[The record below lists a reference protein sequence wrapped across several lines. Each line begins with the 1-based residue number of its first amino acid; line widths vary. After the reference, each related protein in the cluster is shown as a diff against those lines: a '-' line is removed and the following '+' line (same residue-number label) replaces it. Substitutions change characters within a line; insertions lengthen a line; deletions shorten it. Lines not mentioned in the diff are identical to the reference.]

1 MRRGRPARSL
11 TSLALVLFGLV
22 AAGCATGPPVR
33 PTSIASGAAG
43 GVYQPLAETIARIA
57 RESPGLNLPLTVES
71 TGASVANLQLLGAG
85 KVQLALAQ
93 NDIAYYAEQGTT
105 LPAFR
110 GKGLSNLR
118 AIMSIY
124 PEYVHVVA
132 SQASGVSSGADLRG
146 KRVALGP
153 EGSGTE
159 QNALQ
164 VLEANGLKVTDLGQA
179 ERIDTAEAA
188 TRLRAGQLD
197 AAFFTVGAGSGL
209 VRDLLADGR
218 AKLVPVSRIQIARMV
233 TKLPFYWLDEIP
245 AGTYPGQTAPVSTPS
260 LRVLLV
266 TAENAETEAVY
277 GLTKALVDNLP
288 ALKGAHPAAAGLSTD
303 TLLRVLTLPLHKGAL
318 RLYQERNIQQ

>member
-1 MRRGRPARSL
+1 MHPGSPARSL
-11 TSLALVLFGLV
+11 MSFGLILLAVV
-22 AAGCATGPPVR
+22 AAGCATAPPVR
-33 PTSIASGAAG
+33 PSAIASGAAG

-57 RESPGLNLPLTVES
+57 RDSPGLNLPLTVES

-110 GKGLSNLR
+110 GKELSNLR

-132 SQASGVSSGADLRG
+132 TQASGIASVANLRG

-164 VLEANGLKVTDLGQA
+164 ILEAAGLKVADLGQA
-179 ERIDTAEAA
+179 ERIDTTEAA

-209 VRDLLADGR
+209 VRDVLGDGR
-218 AKLVPVSRIQIARMV
+218 AKLVPVPRADIGRLRVKQ
-233 TKLPFYWLDEIP
+233 PFYWLDEIP
-245 AGTYPGQTAPVSTPS
+245 AGTYPGQGAAVSTPS

-266 TAENAETEAVY
+266 TAANAEDEAVY

-288 ALKGAHPAAAGLSTD
+288 ALQASHPAARDLSTD
-303 TLLRVLTLPLHKGAL
+303 TMLRVVTVPLHKGAL
-318 RLYQERNIQQ
+318 RLYEERKIQH